1 MCPFFIL
8 FIYFFWLHNTSKI
21 GTSIQTKAQK
31 KMRNKQTKPLQR
43 CMAGTFCLLLSLTH
57 PFWKSQP
64 QLPGSSGLILLPGV
78 LSSLTLLPCTWR
90 LPPVTSFLSSA
101 VPNMLTSSINLPEA
115 GLSLPV
121 KLSSFFCLL
130 FHQQT
135 STVAACMSSG
145 STHLL
150 ATYSPATPV
159 SLLKPNFV
167 ILVLFSGSH
176 WPLPR
181 VDFLPL
187 LYIQWRI
194 RNG

>member
-1 MCPFFIL
+1 MHGWDFLPPSQFNTPLLEIPASAARL
-8 FIYFFWLHNTSKI
+8 FWINPVTRS
-21 GTSIQTKAQK
+21 
-31 KMRNKQTKPLQR
+31 PE
-43 CMAGTFCLLLSLTH
+43 
-57 PFWKSQP
+57 
-64 QLPGSSGLILLPGV
+64 
-78 LSSLTLLPCTWR
+78 LTLLPCTWR

-101 VPNMLTSSINLPEA
+101 VPNMLTSSSINLPEA

-187 LYIQWRI
+187 LYIR
-194 RNG
+194 